1 MILYL
6 FGGLEY
12 LIDLGLIDALDIDE
26 FLLGGHDDAGDGA
39 KPTWLELGDICCIDA
54 VLLQLLNLDEVG
66 LLDLLV
72 VGFDL
77 FLDLLLLVLRFLFL
91 LHGGGSQNIIT
102 YSSKMDC

>member
-1 MILYL
+1 M
-6 FGGLEY
+6 
-12 LIDLGLIDALDIDE
+12 
-26 FLLGGHDDAGDGA
+26 
-39 KPTWLELGDICCIDA
+39 
-54 VLLQLLNLDEVG
+54 LLQLLDLDEVG

-72 VGFDL
+72 VGLHF